1 MTSSAQAPGPITVG
15 PYRLLSRLGE
25 GGMGVVHLGRAVD
38 GRRVAVKVLRPHVVG
53 DDEAR
58 DRLAREVSSLSRV
71 KSPRVAEIIDADPFG
86 PIPYVATRYVP
97 GLSLSDH
104 VREEGVITGGEL
116 AWFARALAEALDAV
130 HAAGVLHR
138 DIKPSNVLM
147 EGRTPILIDFGLAR
161 VADDVRLT
169 RTGWLLGTPGYIA
182 PEVLFGH
189 EPAASA
195 DVHGWAATVAYAG
208 TGRAPYGRGH
218 SMAIMDRVRRG
229 EHDLDGLDGW
239 LRPLVTR
246 ALDPEP
252 SRRPALAE
260 VLRTLGGTPTALV
273 PPVDDVP
280 LTEPHDLEGLLW
292 SLGGDTAR
300 RLDEPPTVPVEG
312 AGRRKDASRSRS
324 PGSPPSR
331 RPGRTTRRTG
341 RRTPSRPPR
350 RTPSPRSRPRRC
362 RRTASRTRPRRRPT
376 GRRRARRPPNACA
389 GASSAWVPWPV
400 SARRPRWRRTSRSWP
415 PPVLVVL
422 LRAMSLTG
430 TRASDRQGLRGRK
443 WYDGVLIPLS
453 APWFLLTSLPGT
465 LLLLVYAFTLAG
477 SGALVGVAVGLEQMT
492 VLFGFGVATGVL
504 LWTGPGASRLRSPL
518 RRLDRSLSRDVR
530 VWAGVI
536 VLLVIA
542 TLGTLALTV
551 DRGPDWSPGST
562 PWGNGTWLGRHL

>member
-1 MTSSAQAPGPITVG
+1 
-15 PYRLLSRLGE
+15 
-25 GGMGVVHLGRAVD
+25 MGVVHLGRAVD

-189 EPAASA
+189 EPAPSA

-252 SRRPALAE
+252 SRRPTLGE
-260 VLRTLGGTPTALV
+260 VLRTLGGTPTAPV
-273 PPVDDVP
+273 TTVDDVP

-292 SLGGDTAR
+292 SLGSDTAR
-300 RLDEPPTVPVEG
+300 RFDEPPTVPVE
-312 AGRRKDASRSRS
+312 APVEDAVDEPVTRL
-324 PGSPPSR
+324 PPEPPT
-331 RPGRTTRRTG
+331 RPYDEAHPPPYLQPAPPYVEHGPPAAATVPPNSEPYQTPPPADWAPP
-341 RRTPSRPPR
+341 RTPASERLR
-350 RTPSPRSRPRRC
+350 RGLLGLGALAGLGAVAALAPYLTVLAT
-362 RRTASRTRPRRRPT
+362 TA
-376 GRRRARRPPNACA
+376 
-389 GASSAWVPWPV
+389 
-400 SARRPRWRRTSRSWP
+400 
-415 PPVLVVL
+415 LVVL

-430 TRASDRQGLRGRK
+430 TRAADRQVVRGRK
-443 WYDGVLIPLS
+443 WYDGVLTPLS

-477 SGALVGVAVGLEQMT
+477 SGALVGAALGLEQMT

-504 LWTGPGASRLRSPL
+504 LWTGPGASRLRAPL

-530 VWAGVI
+530 VWAGVT

-551 DRGPDWSPGST
+551 DRGPDWSPGTT
-562 PWGNGTWLGRHL
+562 PWGSGTWLGRHL